1 MRQSRQIAFLA
12 IGLAA
17 LAGTSRA
24 EYRSNMN
31 LDDAL
36 LSVASPPAGFES
48 NADAT
53 RAARKGKIARTPNLD
68 SVPDN
73 VIVLDNVVYA
83 SREQAVVHA
92 DVYRPRVAASLSPI
106 LLFVHGGAWDH
117 GNEDSFRAWGVHYA
131 QRGYVCVA
139 ATYRL
144 STVAAHPAALDDVRE
159 ALRWAQLHAAE
170 WRGDSARIAVIGQ
183 SAGAH
188 LALLAA
194 YQSVDAPRV
203 QAVVDFYGPSS
214 LADKPMR
221 SASVVQKFL
230 GGKRYRKYPE
240 LYRSA
245 SPMTY
250 VSAQCPPTLIFH
262 GTVDSRVPVAQ
273 SDALAEALR
282 RVNVPFL
289 YDRVDGWHHAMDQY
303 VEVNVH
309 CLAVMDVFLDRVL
322 GKR

>member
-1 MRQSRQIAFLA
+1 MRRSRRIAFLA

-24 EYRSNMN
+24 EYRTNMN
-31 LDDAL
+31 FGNAL
-36 LSVASPPAGFES
+36 LSVALPPAGFES
-48 NADAT
+48 DADAA
-53 RAARKGKIARTPNLD
+53 RAARKGKIARAPKLD

-83 SREQAVVHA
+83 SQEQADLHA
-92 DVYRPRVAASLSPI
+92 DVYRPRIAASPSPV

-144 STVAAHPAALDDVRE
+144 SVVAAYPAALDDVRE
-159 ALRWAQLHAAE
+159 ALRWVQSRAGE
-170 WRGDSARIAVIGQ
+170 WGADPARVAVIGQ

-188 LALLAA
+188 LALLSA
-194 YQSVDAPRV
+194 YQFANAPRV

-214 LADKPMR
+214 LADKPLR
-221 SASVVQKFL
+221 TASVVQKFL

-240 LYRSA
+240 VYRNA

-262 GTVDSRVPVAQ
+262 GTVDSRVPVEQ
-273 SDALAEALR
+273 SDTLADALR
-282 RVNVPFL
+282 RENVPFL
-289 YDRVDGWHHAMDQY
+289 YDRVDGWQHAMDQY
-303 VEVNVH
+303 AEVNAH